1 MNPVM
6 ERFFGQH
13 GVTSTHRQTL
23 KYLPLPRE
31 ADLFV
36 QYLHVEMWFS
46 FLNGH
51 DHAAIVTGC
60 ALLEYAIKD
69 AVFFEQYL
77 KADKVFDRSSWDKI
91 DSMTL
96 DPLVRCARK
105 HGIISEEA
113 EQRFLTFKDNVRNK
127 WLHGGTPPNV
137 KASSI
142 PEVIEANYRTGEVK
156 KVRVDLGTNL
166 AFQRIGRILADR
178 ETAPGVVAFV
188 DESVCALLYQ
198 NEQKN
203 VAWQQVHGDTPPSK
217 AQMDRA
223 LDNIRKQFGESA
235 IDGLSIVMG
244 HIPPQSTE
252 D

>member
-1 MNPVM
+1 MNPIM
-6 ERFFGQH
+6 ERFFGQR
-13 GVTSTHRQTL
+13 GVTSTQRQTL

-60 ALLEYAIKD
+60 ALLEYAVKD

-96 DPLVRCARK
+96 GPLVRKARK
-105 HGIISEEA
+105 QGIISEKTEN
-113 EQRFLTFKDNVRNK
+113 RFLTFKDDVRNK

-142 PEVIEANYRTGEVK
+142 SEVIEANYRTGEVK
-156 KVRVDLGTNL
+156 KVRMDLRTNPT
-166 AFQRIGRILADR
+166 FQRIGRILADR
-178 ETAPGVVAFV
+178 VTAPGVVAFV
-188 DESVCALLYQ
+188 DKSVRRLLQQ

-217 AQMDRA
+217 EQIDRV

-235 IDGLSIVMG
+235 LDGMNTVMG
-244 HIPPQSTE
+244 HIPPQDTG